1 MSAFWVGIIG
11 VAVGGGLQML
21 GDFLKHR
28 RENMIQKVTD
38 DKRKSYLQ
46 KMLDN
51 PGPSGWRKMDTL
63 SGVIGAS
70 REETARLLIEVG
82 ARASET
88 GNDTWAYTKDKP
100 LP

>member
-11 VAVGGGLQML
+11 VVVGGGIQML
-21 GDFLKHR
+21 SDFLKHR
-28 RENMIQKVTD
+28 RENMSQKVTD
-38 DKRKSYLQ
+38 EKRKSYLRE
-46 KMLDN
+46 MLDN
-51 PGPSGWRKMDTL
+51 PGPTGWRTMGTL

-70 REETARLLIEVG
+70 RDETARLLIEVG